1 MPSPAQIMFMSSLI
15 NNVPESSPAL
25 LSIYSLIFIFKTK
38 SFCLNKLI
46 LMVQFVESQCTSEN
60 CKLSQFKILKYFFES
75 SFFSKVFLDVNTGSH
90 YMILNRNMVKPI
102 IMLPGELFEE
112 VLLTLLV
119 TSKWRKI
126 NRCIYIH
133 CYFICVV

>member
-1 MPSPAQIMFMSSLI
+1 MQILFPSFNLNLYPISKTVFPCISYPIYVGSLVIKQNTMPSPAQIMFMSSLI

-75 SFFSKVFLDVNTGSH
+75 SFFLKVFLDVNIGSH
-90 YMILNRNMVKPI
+90 YMILNRNNN
-102 IMLPGELFEE
+102 L
-112 VLLTLLV
+112 
-119 TSKWRKI
+119 W
-126 NRCIYIH
+126 
-133 CYFICVV
+133 

>member
-1 MPSPAQIMFMSSLI
+1 MQILFPSFNLNLYPISKTVFPCISYPIYVGSLVIKQNTMPSPAQIMFMSSLI

-90 YMILNRNMVKPI
+90 YMILNRNNN
-102 IMLPGELFEE
+102 L
-112 VLLTLLV
+112 
-119 TSKWRKI
+119 W
-126 NRCIYIH
+126 
-133 CYFICVV
+133 

>member
-1 MPSPAQIMFMSSLI
+1 MQILFPSFNLNLYPISKTVFPCISYPIYVGSLVIKQNTMPSPAQIMFMSSLI

-60 CKLSQFKILKYFFES
+60 CKLSQFKILKYFLES
-75 SFFSKVFLDVNTGSH
+75 SFFSKVFLDVNIGSH
-90 YMILNRNMVKPI
+90 YMILNRNNN
-102 IMLPGELFEE
+102 L
-112 VLLTLLV
+112 
-119 TSKWRKI
+119 W
-126 NRCIYIH
+126 
-133 CYFICVV
+133 